1 MDMLNI
7 KNVQFAYDKSR
18 QVLNN
23 INFSIKENN
32 VAGFLGLNGA
42 GKSTLIQLIIGLLKL
57 SEGTIEIASLNTK
70 THHKE
75 IKKMIGYVPQ
85 DLAII
90 ENLTAYQNV
99 KFFGSI
105 YGLKGKELKE
115 HVDRALEFVQL
126 SDRAKD
132 KPSKFSG
139 GMKRRLNIAC
149 GIVHNPKLIIMDEPT
164 VGVDPQ
170 SRNYILES
178 IQELKQQGKT
188 IIYVSHYMEEIETI
202 CNQVVIINNGE
213 VLYSGDMEELKRQN
227 GNELLNV
234 IFHEPLE
241 DEEKRQLLSEFKER
255 AIFRSDTEV
264 EIKVPSEAGDS
275 FNQLISLKTNFNH
288 RIKRI
293 QLSDVTLES
302 AFLELTGN
310 NFTRDIVQTG

>member
-23 INFSIKENN
+23 INFSIEENN

-70 THHKE
+70 SHHKE

>member
-7 KNVQFAYDKSR
+7 KDVHFAYDKSR
-18 QVLNN
+18 KVLNN
-23 INFSIKENN
+23 ISFSIKENN

-57 SEGTIEIASLNTK
+57 SEGMIEVGSLNTK

-99 KFFGSI
+99 KFFGAI
-105 YGLKGKELKE
+105 YGLKGKELAE

-132 KPSKFSG
+132 KPAKFSG

-149 GIVHNPKLIIMDEPT
+149 GIVHNPQLIIMDEPT

-188 IIYVSHYMEEIETI
+188 VIYVSHYMEEIEAI

-213 VLYSGDMEELKRQN
+213 ILYSGDMEQLKRDN
-227 GNELLNV
+227 GNELLSI

-241 DEEKRQLLSEFKER
+241 DAEKKQLLSEFKER
-255 AIFRSDTEV
+255 ATFRSETEV
-264 EIKVPSEAGDS
+264 EIKVTNEADDS

-310 NFTRDIVQTG
+310 NLTGNAVQTG

>member
-70 THHKE
+70 SHHKE

-105 YGLKGKELKE
+105 YGLKGKELRE

-139 GMKRRLNIAC
+139 GLKRRLNIAC

-188 IIYVSHYMEEIETI
+188 VIYVSHYMEEIEAI

-264 EIKVPSEAGDS
+264 EIKVPSETEDS

-310 NFTRDIVQTG
+310 NLASDIVQTG

>member
-1 MDMLNI
+1 
-7 KNVQFAYDKSR
+7 
-18 QVLNN
+18 
-23 INFSIKENN
+23 
-32 VAGFLGLNGA
+32 
-42 GKSTLIQLIIGLLKL
+42 
-57 SEGTIEIASLNTK
+57 
-70 THHKE
+70 
-75 IKKMIGYVPQ
+75 
-85 DLAII
+85 
-90 ENLTAYQNV
+90 
-99 KFFGSI
+99 
-105 YGLKGKELKE
+105 
-115 HVDRALEFVQL
+115 
-126 SDRAKD
+126 
-132 KPSKFSG
+132 
-139 GMKRRLNIAC
+139 
-149 GIVHNPKLIIMDEPT
+149 MDEPT